1 MSREERGLRGDV
13 DARHLRDR
21 RWPQPSFL
29 FPARGRVDARKDPRK
44 EAQPCPSLYL
54 PKAYCLLQ
62 RPHKCPAIPSYWAST
77 STVYMSPGWA
87 PCRGRAV
94 CTSPETSLMQ
104 SQPSESLSRE
114 NLRPREDGGV
124 QGGTG
129 TIYGVLFRDTP
140 PRPCDLLKFHILSVT
155 WGWQKHPGCPVSL
168 PSFRDLLRDRA

>member
-1 MSREERGLRGDV
+1 MSSEELGLRGDV

-44 EAQPCPSLYL
+44 EAQPYPSLYL
-54 PKAYCLLQ
+54 PKAYCPSR

-94 CTSPETSLMQ
+94 RTSPETSLMQ

-114 NLRPREDGGV
+114 NLRPREDGG
-124 QGGTG
+124 GWGREALG
-129 TIYGVLFRDTP
+129 PYMGFFSETP
-140 PRPCDLLKFHILSVT
+140 PGPCDLLKFHILSVT
-155 WGWQKHPGCPVSL
+155 WGCPL
-168 PSFRDLLRDRA
+168 KGQDGAGE